1 MIIGIG
7 TDIVDIARITASLNK
22 SDGLAKRILTQSEYT
37 EFESSNDKGRY
48 LAKKFASKEATV
60 KAIGTGIGNGMGWQQ
75 IEISHDPLGKPI
87 LNAKG
92 AFKEWCEQ
100 QCVSNMHISIADEDA
115 FATAFVVLER

>member
-7 TDIVDIARITASLNK
+7 TDIVDIARVTESLSK
-22 SDGLAKRILTQSEYT
+22 SNMLAKRILTQNEYI
-37 EFESSNDKGRY
+37 EFEASNDKGRY
-48 LAKKFASKEATV
+48 LAKKFASKEAVV

-75 IEISHDPLGKPI
+75 IEISHDPFGRPI

-100 QCVSNMHISIADEDA
+100 QGVSNMHISIADENA
-115 FATAFVVLER
+115 FATAFVVIER